1 MTDAPAQP
9 RALPVANLQFD
20 RHNPRLAEHGIGP
33 EADDAD
39 IIAVLWET
47 MDVLELVQ
55 SISAS
60 GFFAHEPLIVLPGYV
75 RNIVIEG
82 NRRLAAVKLL
92 LEPEAARAQGWD
104 VPTLSSQEL
113 AALRELPVIVTASR
127 EDSWRYLGFKHVNGP
142 VKWTSYAKA
151 EYIASVHRRYDV
163 PLADIARQIGDRH
176 KTVQRLYRGLM
187 VIEQAEREGVYQR
200 DNRYVTR
207 FAFSHLYTGLDY
219 TGIGNFLGLIDADAE
234 SADPVPG
241 DKLGELGELCT
252 WLYGDKRCERA
263 PVVQRQNP
271 NLRELDAVLG
281 NAAAVA
287 ALRAGQPLSVAL
299 KVSRPSSTV
308 FEDALHAVKREL
320 QTAHGHAT
328 TGYDGAKRL
337 LEVAGEIC
345 DLADDLYSAME
356 KKQSPRGRRNRQG
369 SGQDLEP

>member
-1 MTDAPAQP
+1 MDAPAQP
-9 RALPVANLQFD
+9 SVLAVANLQFD
-20 RHNPRLAEHGIGP
+20 RRNPRLAEYGIGP
-33 EADDAD
+33 KADDAD

-60 GFFAHEPLIVLPGYV
+60 GFFAHEPLIVLPEDGQ
-75 RNIVIEG
+75 NIVIEG

-92 LEPEAARAQGWD
+92 LDPEAARAQGWD
-104 VPTLSSQEL
+104 VPTLSSQQL
-113 AALRELPVIVTASR
+113 ADLRELPVTVTQSR

-142 VKWTSYAKA
+142 AKWSSYAKA
-151 EYIASVHRRYDV
+151 EYIASVHRDYGV

-187 VIEQAEREGVYQR
+187 VIEQAEREKVYRR
-200 DNRYVTR
+200 DNRYRTR

-234 SADPVPG
+234 STDPVPR
-241 DKLGELGELCT
+241 DKLRELGELCT
-252 WLYGDKRCERA
+252 WLYGDKRDDRA
-263 PVVQRQNP
+263 PLVQRQNP

-281 NAAAVA
+281 NVEAVA
-287 ALRAGQPLSVAL
+287 ALRADQPLSVAL
-299 KVSRPSSTV
+299 EVSRPSNTV

-320 QTAHGHAT
+320 QRAHGHAT

-337 LEVAGEIC
+337 LEVAGEVC

-356 KKQSPRGRRNRQG
+356 KKRSPRRQRNRQG
-369 SGQDLEP
+369 SGRDLGR

>member
-1 MTDAPAQP
+1 MDAPA
-9 RALPVANLQFD
+9 RLSVADLQFD
-20 RHNPRLAEHGIGP
+20 RRNPRLAEYGIGP
-33 EADDAD
+33 KADDAD

-60 GFFAHEPLIVLPGYV
+60 GFFAHEPLIVLQKEGQ
-75 RNIVIEG
+75 NIVIEG

-92 LEPEAARAQGWD
+92 LKPEAAREQGWD
-104 VPTLSSQEL
+104 VPKLSSRKQ
-113 AALRELPVIVTASR
+113 ADLRELPVIVTASR

-142 VKWTSYAKA
+142 AKWSSYAKA
-151 EYIASVHRRYDV
+151 QYIASVHRDYGV
-163 PLADIARQIGDRH
+163 ALADIARQIGDRH

-187 VIEQAEREGVYQR
+187 VIEQAEREKVYRR

-207 FAFSHLYTGLDY
+207 FAFSHLYTGLEY
-219 TGIGNFLGLIDADAE
+219 TGIGSFLGLIDADAE
-234 SADPVPG
+234 STDPVPR
-241 DKLGELGELCT
+241 DKLRELGELCT
-252 WLYGDKRCERA
+252 WLYGDKRDKRA

-281 NAAAVA
+281 NAEAVA
-287 ALRAGQPLSVAL
+287 ALRADKPLSVAL
-299 KVSRPSSTV
+299 EVSRPSTTV
-308 FEDALHAVKREL
+308 FEDALHAAKREL

-337 LEVAGEIC
+337 LGVAGEIC

-356 KKQSPRGRRNRQG
+356 KKQSPRKRRNRQG
-369 SGQDLEP
+369 SARHLEP